1 MNLEQICNSFFIDN
15 KHLSS
20 KVLLS
25 YQRQQTKNTNDSS
38 LINYILNNKEFIQYF
53 NNMFDKV
60 YQLLMP
66 NSMEHLETFKK
77 MFMSIKC
84 KEKKGFTEQDI
95 QTFIKE
101 QSRFD
106 MYYTNVIKQLYDF
119 YFTDDI
125 TEVNSCICLKQIKDL
140 DFIHD
145 VDVEKK
151 IEGIIYKLIDTSKV
165 INKNKELVVVV
176 RYEHKQYFID
186 SYKKNMKQEP
196 KQKDLL

>member
-1 MNLEQICNSFFIDN
+1 
-15 KHLSS
+15 
-20 KVLLS
+20 
-25 YQRQQTKNTNDSS
+25 
-38 LINYILNNKEFIQYF
+38 
-53 NNMFDKV
+53 MFDKV

-176 RYEHKQYFID
+176 RDEHKQYFID